1 MRRMN
6 LLCCAL
12 LITLS
17 AMSQR
22 NPGNLIPDTP
32 SKAPDYYC
40 TWNLQGYVTSYAN
53 GSGSNDL
60 RIEINEDN
68 LFGDDYGY
76 AVWGKNRV
84 KKVNNSGSDKK
95 LTSWTVDTRYQG
107 WLDHYPMLRGDLTF
121 VMDDS
126 WDIPKGEMDTNG
138 ICDYYVASK
147 RPYGSNYDN
156 IYLARMAVDE
166 TRFPSFIGSDVERMT
181 QLVEAVKQRG
191 WRSLGGW
198 VCAQDS
204 IMYTKEYTGKENNK
218 QNSTQWTEEQ
228 EELFWKKRMRE
239 SEQAGFTYWK
249 VDWGNKDRDADFRRN
264 LTAWAAEVAPNLIIE
279 HAIMT
284 NGYDKTN
291 KFVEYSPVLR
301 TYDVDNNIAQTQTIE
316 RVCNLLAFSVDK
328 GLGILNCEDEP
339 YIAAGL
345 GCAIG
350 VMRHPYVG
358 NMPNGQR
365 DTYFADYSDDS
376 RRLKN
381 RLNEIVRGVRW
392 HRIAVPFGVDGGY
405 KKDDVTLEESG
416 NGKRASAPARI
427 SRHLPL
433 PKYVSGES
441 SSLRPYLLAS
451 LYKNGT
457 SALAIINRNIDGVY
471 QQQRVDV
478 SFEPYRWDRK
488 VGIFGLCKSVTLN
501 YQNGLPKRDFKVFAQ
516 DLAVDGEPQ
525 EIEYTL
531 TDNGKGIIID
541 GATIER
547 LCMGHD
553 YPYTEVE
560 READK
565 DYTDLSEP
573 AIVLMVV
580 QSEETDEVNALSA
593 DQQCSDDVA
602 YTLGGVC
609 VFEPLTAGVYL
620 KGEQKIL
627 LR

>member
-198 VCAQDS
+198 VCAQDP
-204 IMYTKEYTGKENNK
+204 IMYTKEYTG
-218 QNSTQWTEEQ
+218 
-228 EELFWKKRMRE
+228 
-239 SEQAGFTYWK
+239 
-249 VDWGNKDRDADFRRN
+249 RR
-264 LTAWAAEVAPNLIIE
+264 I
-279 HAIMT
+279 
-284 NGYDKTN
+284 TN
-291 KFVEYSPVLR
+291 K
-301 TYDVDNNIAQTQTIE
+301 IQ
-316 RVCNLLAFSVDK
+316 
-328 GLGILNCEDEP
+328 
-339 YIAAGL
+339 
-345 GCAIG
+345 
-350 VMRHPYVG
+350 
-358 NMPNGQR
+358 PNGPR
-365 DTYFADYSDDS
+365 S
-376 RRLKN
+376 RKN
-381 RLNEIVRGVRW
+381 C
-392 HRIAVPFGVDGGY
+392 
-405 KKDDVTLEESG
+405 SG
-416 NGKRASAPARI
+416 KSA
-427 SRHLPL
+427 
-433 PKYVSGES
+433 
-441 SSLRPYLLAS
+441 
-451 LYKNGT
+451 
-457 SALAIINRNIDGVY
+457 
-471 QQQRVDV
+471 
-478 SFEPYRWDRK
+478 
-488 VGIFGLCKSVTLN
+488 
-501 YQNGLPKRDFKVFAQ
+501 
-516 DLAVDGEPQ
+516 
-525 EIEYTL
+525 
-531 TDNGKGIIID
+531 
-541 GATIER
+541 
-547 LCMGHD
+547 
-553 YPYTEVE
+553 
-560 READK
+560 
-565 DYTDLSEP
+565 
-573 AIVLMVV
+573 
-580 QSEETDEVNALSA
+580 
-593 DQQCSDDVA
+593 
-602 YTLGGVC
+602 
-609 VFEPLTAGVYL
+609 
-620 KGEQKIL
+620 
-627 LR
+627 